1 MRFWIQFKHKF
12 MQGARNSW
20 FDAGYEQLSKW
31 LRRSCRSPFKLK
43 IITPIVELMLRFRRD
58 LMIST
63 SGHRSGLCT
72 EIIHWDGLVG
82 WLLQH
87 LHKASVHTRKTRK
100 AAWWPIWCFFFFF
113 ESIIYLHLHSFT
125 PPFAHTISI
134 SLRGCIVLHKHF
146 HEICYLGGPGS
157 AGSMNTQEQSA
168 KVGKIWVKAL
178 DESPFRLRPAFH
190 CFRLHVQINCPLLGT
205 GFQGLTKPRD
215 LWHSECKSWV
225 MRWIESQ

>member
-100 AAWWPIWCFFFFF
+100 AACWPIWCFFFFF
-113 ESIIYLHLHSFT
+113 RINYISTFTFVYTSICTYYQHKSPWMHSTSQAFSRNML
-125 PPFAHTISI
+125 PRWSRLGWIHEHPRTI
-134 SLRGCIVLHKHF
+134 G
-146 HEICYLGGPGS
+146 
-157 AGSMNTQEQSA
+157 
-168 KVGKIWVKAL
+168 
-178 DESPFRLRPAFH
+178 
-190 CFRLHVQINCPLLGT
+190 
-205 GFQGLTKPRD
+205 
-215 LWHSECKSWV
+215 
-225 MRWIESQ
+225 